1 MRQQRSLLLLIRF
14 GHWHSATSAG
24 RGDER
29 SGHVGA
35 EKRDGD
41 GVTRPSPTAS
51 MLQVLVVA
59 CAYASVVCAP
69 KPMSG
74 RSMPLCGIEAVTVL
88 VLALPPST
96 IAGSVILMW
105 PPTVLLLKF
114 ADE

>member
-41 GVTRPSPTAS
+41 GVTAVAHGQHAPSAGCG
-51 MLQVLVVA
+51 LRICERCVRAEADV
-59 CAYASVVCAP
+59 
-69 KPMSG
+69 G